1 MNEPFGV
8 TDLPIDR
15 IAETVQP
22 SEAQRAALEELRQA
36 STNAAASLKADCPI
50 YQVLTPVGRTETI
63 EQRLAATLTAAKTVG
78 PALTKFYDLLSD
90 EQKARFNAMRT
101 VDQS

>member
-1 MNEPFGV
+1 M
-8 TDLPIDR
+8 
-15 IAETVQP
+15 
-22 SEAQRAALEELRQA
+22 
-36 STNAAASLKADCPI
+36 
-50 YQVLTPVGRTETI
+50 
-63 EQRLAATLTAAKTVG
+63 EQRLASTLAAVKTVE

>member
-1 MNEPFGV
+1 VE
-8 TDLPIDR
+8 
-15 IAETVQP
+15 
-22 SEAQRAALEELRQA
+22 
-36 STNAAASLKADCPI
+36 
-50 YQVLTPVGRTETI
+50 
-63 EQRLAATLTAAKTVG
+63 